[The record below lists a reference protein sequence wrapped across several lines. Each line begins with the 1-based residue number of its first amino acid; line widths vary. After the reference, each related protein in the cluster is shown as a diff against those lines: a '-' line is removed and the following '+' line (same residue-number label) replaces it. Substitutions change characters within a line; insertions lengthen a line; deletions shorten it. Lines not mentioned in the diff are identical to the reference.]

1 MNLFVLNLFLALV
14 WALMQ
19 GEVQEQHLIVGFI
32 LGYAIIGL
40 VQRALG
46 SRGYAIK
53 GFQLIYFVLYVIW
66 EIITAS
72 LALAWLL
79 LQPRMELSPAV
90 VAIDLDVKSDA
101 EIVLLA
107 NLITIS
113 PGTLSLDISTDRRT
127 LYVHTVTLDDPEK
140 FRQKIK
146 NGIERQVLGVM
157 R

>member
-14 WALMQ
+14 WALLQ
-19 GEVQEQHLIVGFI
+19 GGLQEQHLVVGFI

-40 VQRALG
+40 VQQALG

-53 GFQLIYFVLYVIW
+53 GFQLIYFVLFVVW

-72 LALAWLL
+72 IALAWLL
-79 LQPRMELSPAV
+79 LQPRLKLSPAV
-90 VAIDLDVKSDA
+90 VAIDLDVKSDT

-107 NLITIS
+107 NLITLS
-113 PGTLSLDISTDRRT
+113 PGTLTLDISSDRRT
-127 LYVHTVTLDDPEK
+127 LYVHTVTLEDPET
-140 FRQKIK
+140 FRHKIK
-146 NGIERQVLGVM
+146 NGLERQVLEVM